1 VIGVGFMQRNIL
13 LSVAVLAFGLLCFSC
28 LQMNSGGIQQD
39 ISDRV
44 VRALAANHISSQAV
58 SVDGRDVLLTG
69 PANSVQVSEATQRL
83 VAAVEGVRVVNIH
96 STTGESLPDAS
107 AISRTDPQAKLD
119 TLLQQDVVEFDP
131 ASAVLTAHG
140 RAVLDQVAQVMTTSP
155 TSYWEIQG
163 HTDSQ
168 GNAESNRD
176 LSYRRAIATKNYL
189 VNQGIPPERLT
200 TEAFGGTKPIAS
212 NETPEGRRKNRRINF
227 VLREKP

>member
-1 VIGVGFMQRNIL
+1 MQRNIL

-28 LQMNSGGIQQD
+28 LQMHSSGIQQD
-39 ISDRV
+39 ISERV

-69 PANSVQVSEATQRL
+69 PAHSVQVSEAAQSL
-83 VAAVEGVRVVNIH
+83 VAAVEGVRTVSVH
-96 STTGESLPDAS
+96 LTTAAVSLPDAS
-107 AISRTDPQAKLD
+107 AISRTEPQAKLD
-119 TLLQQDVVEFDP
+119 MLLQQDVVEFDP
-131 ASAVLTAHG
+131 ASAVLTAQG
-140 RAVLDQVAQVMTTSP
+140 KAVLGQVAKVLTTAPDS
-155 TSYWEIQG
+155 SWQIQG

-189 VNQGIPPERLT
+189 VNQGIAPDRLT
-200 TEAFGGTKPIAS
+200 TEAFGGSKPIAS
-212 NETPEGRRKNRRINF
+212 NETAEGRRKNRRINF